1 MEWIA
6 ANFDVILSISTAG
19 VVAAAWLWLR
29 YHGNQDRLYADVK
42 ELLRDALEFLRV
54 WAGDRLDEV
63 TQDDVWDV
71 ANGFYDRYILGTSL
85 AHFITPA
92 QFRELLWEMFERI
105 RGRELAVTMRVIGD
119 K

>member
-6 ANFDVILSISTAG
+6 ANFDMVLSISTVI
-19 VVAAAWLWLR
+19 VVVGAWLWLR

-63 TQDDVWDV
+63 TQDDVWEAAD
-71 ANGFYDRYILGTSL
+71 GFYDRYIRGTSL
-85 AHFITPA
+85 AHFVSPE
-92 QFRELLWEMFERI
+92 QFRKMLWEMFERI
-105 RGRELAVTMRVIGD
+105 RGRELTATMRVIGD